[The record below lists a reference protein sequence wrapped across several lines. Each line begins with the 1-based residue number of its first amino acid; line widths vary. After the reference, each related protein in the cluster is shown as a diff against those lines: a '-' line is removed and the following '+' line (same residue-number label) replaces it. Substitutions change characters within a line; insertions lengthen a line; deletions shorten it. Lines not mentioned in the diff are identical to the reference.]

1 MSEFQEKLDLEKE
14 ILETK
19 ETATEEESTIFSD
32 PKAHKEKKKSLSKKS
47 FAVKIITALL
57 VVAILAGGTFAV
69 IKLIPEKQQEQGEE
83 TKTSISVLSYLSKNV
98 AEVNI
103 VNKNGEFKLFSTK
116 EVIDEKNTTVWH
128 LDDID
133 ASLTDSSSI
142 SSVATNAVSLSAS
155 REVDIKD
162 RPLSDFG
169 LDEPVATAE
178 VKFSDGTQGYS
189 LTVGKVSPDNSG
201 TYVKISNKD
210 KVYIVDSSVADAFTF
225 EAIDFGNADPFPP
238 AEFEGDV
245 SSYLDGNGVLSSFDY
260 ITVSGKDFPQML
272 TVKPNTNDIRTTVVS
287 YITTTPNKRYA
298 DNADL
303 LLSPF
308 SNGVTVNGSYTF
320 DLSNESLKKYGLD
333 NPDIIISIS
342 VSSQVKTFKLSKV
355 DDDYYA
361 VINED
366 SKQIKKV
373 YSGYLTIANTKA
385 ENYYNKWISM
395 EPIKEI
401 NNYTVIMEGKTYSFD
416 IKYYPDDEEKE
427 YVVTHNGKEL
437 TASNFQSFYGDFS
450 TLKCADFKNDAVQGE
465 PSAVVKLTYTL
476 QGGVDEIKF
485 YKVSETK
492 YQCFKNGV
500 SLGRVSSLDYNKFI
514 KSVKLIS
521 ENKVTG

>member
-1 MSEFQEKLDLEKE
+1 MSEFQENLDLEKE
-14 ILETK
+14 TAETS
-19 ETATEEESTIFSD
+19 EAEVVEESTIFSD
-32 PKAHKEKKKSLSKKS
+32 PKAHKEKKAPSKKG
-47 FAVKIITALL
+47 FAVKIISAFL
-57 VVAILAGGTFAV
+57 VVAILIGGTFAV
-69 IKLIPEKQQEQGEE
+69 IKLIPEKQQEQVEE
-83 TKTSISVLSYLSKNV
+83 SKTSISVLSYLSKNV
-98 AEVNI
+98 SEVN
-103 VNKNGEFKLFSTK
+103 VTNKNGEFKLFPTK
-116 EVIDEKNTTVWH
+116 EVVDEKNTTVWH
-128 LDDID
+128 LNDIE
-133 ASLTDSSSI
+133 ASLTDSSAI
-142 SSVATNAVSLSAS
+142 SSVANNAVSLSAS
-155 REVDIKD
+155 REVEING

-169 LDEPVATAE
+169 LDEPVATAT
-178 VKFSDGTQGYS
+178 VKFSDGTAGYS

-210 KVYIVDSSVADAFTF
+210 KVYIVDSTITDAFTF

-238 AEFEGDV
+238 AEFEGDI
-245 SSYLDGNGVLSSFDY
+245 SAYIDGNGVLSTFDY
-260 ITVSGKDFPQML
+260 ITVSGKDFPDKL
-272 TVKPNTNDIRTTVVS
+272 TIEPNNDDIRTIVVS
-287 YITTTPNKRYA
+287 YLATTPHKRYA
-298 DNADL
+298 ENADL

-308 SNGVTVNGSYTF
+308 SNGITASGSYTF

-333 NPDIIISIS
+333 NPDIIITIS
-342 VSSQVKTFKLSKV
+342 VNSQLRTFKLSKV
-355 DDDYYA
+355 DEYYYA

-373 YSGYLTIANTKA
+373 SAGYLTIANTKI

-401 NNYTVIMEGKTYSFD
+401 NNYTVILDGKTYSFD
-416 IKYYPDDEEKE
+416 IKYYPDEEENE

-450 TLKCADFKNDAVQGE
+450 ILKCADFKNDAVQGE
-465 PSAVVKLTYTL
+465 PSAVVRLTYTL

-521 ENKVTG
+521 ENKITG

>member
-1 MSEFQEKLDLEKE
+1 MSEFQENLDLEKE
-14 ILETK
+14 NTEINET
-19 ETATEEESTIFSD
+19 EAIEESTVFSD
-32 PKAHKEKKKSLSKKS
+32 PTAHKEKKATSKKN
-47 FAVKIITALL
+47 FAVKIISAFLI
-57 VVAILAGGTFAV
+57 VAILAGGTFAV

-83 TKTSISVLSYLSKNV
+83 AKTSITVLSYLSKNV
-98 AEVNI
+98 AEVNV
-103 VNKNGEFKLFSTK
+103 VNKNGEFKLFPTK
-116 EVIDEKNTTVWH
+116 EVVDEKNTTIWH

-133 ASLTDSSSI
+133 ASLTDSDSI

-155 REVDIKD
+155 REVEIKD

-169 LDEPVATAE
+169 LDVPVATAT
-178 VKFSDGTQGYS
+178 VKFSDGTEGYS
-189 LTVGKVSPDNSG
+189 VTVGKVSPDNSG

-210 KVYIVDSSVADAFTF
+210 KVYIVDNSITDTFTF

-245 SSYLDGNGVLSSFDY
+245 SAYVDGNGVLSTFDY
-260 ITVSGKDFPQML
+260 VTLSGKDFPEKL
-272 TVKPNTNDIRTTVVS
+272 TIKPNTNDIRTTVVS
-287 YITTTPNKRYA
+287 YIATTPHKRYA

-308 SNGVTVNGSYTF
+308 SNGVTVSGSYTF

-333 NPDIIISIS
+333 NPDMIISMS
-342 VSSQVKTFKLSKV
+342 VNSQVKTFKLSKV
-355 DDDYYA
+355 DDDFYA
-361 VINED
+361 VINDD

-373 YSGYLTIANTKA
+373 YSAYLTIANTKA

-401 NNYTVIMEGKTYSFD
+401 NNYTVIMDGKTYSFD
-416 IKYYPDDEEKE
+416 IKYYPDEEENE
-427 YVVTHNGKEL
+427 YVVTHNGKTL
-437 TASNFQSFYGDFS
+437 TEGNFQDFYGDFS
-450 TLKCADFKNDAVQGE
+450 ILKCADFKNDAVQGE
-465 PSAVVKLTYTL
+465 PSATVRLTYTM
-476 QGGVDEIKF
+476 QGGTDEIKF

-492 YQCFKNGV
+492 YQCIKNGV

-521 ENKVTG
+521 EDKVTG